1 MIYTSEPVKPKILF
15 STKVQEILQLVSVNI
30 TIGEKLTVLDKSNVS
45 IECLGNGIPSPS
57 LSWSKDGLK
66 LESAQSNVIHLSR
79 VSLEDAGLY
88 TCSMENFLGSDSQ
101 SVVLSVKG
109 K

>member
-1 MIYTSEPVKPKILF
+1 M
-15 STKVQEILQLVSVNI
+15 NI

-45 IECLGNGIPSPS
+45 IECMGKGMPSPS

-66 LESAQSNVIHLSR
+66 LESAQSNVLHLSR

-88 TCSMENFLGSDSQ
+88 ACTMENFLGSDSQ

>member
-1 MIYTSEPVKPKILF
+1 M
-15 STKVQEILQLVSVNI
+15 NI

-66 LESAQSNVIHLSR
+66 LESTNVIHLSR